1 MSSQT
6 IICYVILVFAA
17 VHLGHTIPTG
27 SVFSSVR
34 KITLAPM
41 DAKVEP
47 VKYESSNINYKEE
60 TLEESID
67 NHRMVI
73 VTPDGYE
80 YTASYEFTKNL
91 LFSDDDIEEGRE
103 KQNIFDEIEKQRQLF
118 TDNMETEDIPTD
130 IKSQEL
136 QDIYNQVARFNN
148 RFVVENTEIWPYN
161 AIGRFDSGGSGSFV
175 APYLILTCAHCII
188 SNVGSKSYASNL
200 QFYRGKPC
208 NGQGTIHNWRYAA
221 VYYRWLTSNHQDFRY
236 DIGWVI
242 TQTPSPVYIPF
253 KYTSPPVG
261 HFMHTS
267 GYPFSD
273 ARLCQYATTSC
284 MVRQYTLQGHSVEHG
299 CDIENGNSGGPIWA
313 YDQGFM
319 YIFAVQSYHV
329 DSPTHG
335 YNYGCVIDAESGKLT
350 YYYMTYTYA

>member
-17 VHLGHTIPTG
+17 VHLGYTIPTG

-60 TLEESID
+60 TLEERID

-91 LFSDDDIEEGRE
+91 LFSDDNIEEGRE

-130 IKSQEL
+130 IKSHQEL
-136 QDIYNQVARFNN
+136 QDINNEIARFNN
-148 RFVVENTEIWPYN
+148 RFIVENTEIYPYN
-161 AIGRFDSGGSGSFV
+161 AIGRVENGCSGSFV
-175 APYLILTCAHCII
+175 APYLVLTAAHCII
-188 SNVGSKSYASNL
+188 NNPQFKTYASNL
-200 QFYRGKPC
+200 NFHRGKPC
-208 NGQGTIHNWRYAA
+208 NGQGIIHNWKYAA
-221 VYYRWLTSNHQDFRY
+221 VYYRWLTSGHQDWSY
-236 DIGWVI
+236 DIGWII
-242 TQTPSPVYIPF
+242 THNPSPVYIPF
-253 KYTSPPVG
+253 KYTRPPVG

-267 GYPFSD
+267 GYPSSD
-273 ARLCQYATTSC
+273 SPRLCQFATTSC
-284 MVRQYTLQGHSVEHG
+284 MVRRYNFQGNVEHA
-299 CDIENGNSGGPIWA
+299 CDIEVGNSGGPIWA

-319 YIFAVQSYHV
+319 YIFAVQSNHV
-329 DSPTHG
+329 NSPTG
-335 YNYGCVIDAESGKLT
+335 YNYGCVIDAETGKLT